1 MKINLLN
8 IYLTALLVFIYSLFY
23 LVPWAF
29 VTGVIDIANVGLLL
43 LLIGLSVSLFTSRR
57 FTFLK
62 NPFTVLIFLYLI
74 FISIHVGLAAIH
86 YDQAVIHGIIAV
98 RWQFIYLSFFLFLF
112 LLKDEAH
119 IIGYLNLI
127 SVIAILL
134 LLLSVIQYSG
144 FPIFHHDKS
153 EWESLRSGIRRVFI
167 PGTPLIHLAL
177 IWKIC
182 CWVIDRKKSRPMI
195 SIQVLLL
202 FTGMMFHQSRGPII
216 GILFTALVVFLSTR
230 SYKKLMAGIIVGMIS
245 GSILMVATQQ
255 NLFMNAYSSTIHE
268 VSEGSG
274 TWGARLEQMKIDFEE
289 FRKHPVIGSGLIA
302 IRVSEYGTTMVQKA
316 EMNERT
322 RLADLGYTHWIK
334 LYGSAG
340 AIWIVFF
347 LYLLWSHS
355 ITAFRK
361 SEGRARLLSL
371 FVLAYT
377 AFISLTGITLEH
389 FLIEIRII
397 LVCLVT
403 AILIPQGDKFRTSRQ
418 AAQLSFILL
427 EKSPR
432 HQWEPGNPL

>member
-1 MKINLLN
+1 MKISLLN
-8 IYLTALLVFIYSLFY
+8 IYLTALLIFTYSLFY

-43 LLIGLSVSLFTSRR
+43 LLIGLFVSIFITRR
-57 FTFLK
+57 FTCLK
-62 NPFTVLIFLYLI
+62 NPFTVLIFLYLV
-74 FISIHVGLAAIH
+74 FISLHVSLASIH
-86 YDQAVIHGIIAV
+86 YDQSLIHGIIAV
-98 RWQFIYLSFFLFLF
+98 RWQFVYLAFFLFLF
-112 LLKDEAH
+112 LLKNEDH
-119 IIGYLNLI
+119 IIAYLNLI

-153 EWESLRSGIRRVFI
+153 DWESLRSGIRRVFI

-182 CWVIDRKKSRPMI
+182 CWVLDRKKSSPLV

-202 FTGMMFHQSRGPII
+202 FTGMLFHQSRGPII
-216 GILFTALVVFLSTR
+216 GILFTALVIFLFTR

-245 GSILMVATQQ
+245 GSILILVTQQ

-302 IRVSEYGTTMVQKA
+302 IRVSKYGTTVAQKT

-334 LYGSAG
+334 LYGLAG
-340 AIWIVFF
+340 AVWIVVF
-347 LYLLWSHS
+347 LYLLWTRA
-355 ITAFRK
+355 IAAFRRL
-361 SEGRARLLSL
+361 EGRAGVLSL

-389 FLIEIRII
+389 FLIEIRI
-397 LVCLVT
+397 LPVCLVT
-403 AILIPQGDKFRTSRQ
+403 AILV
-418 AAQLSFILL
+418 LL
-427 EKSPR
+427 EKYSQ
-432 HQWEPGNPL
+432 HEWEPGNPL